1 MLFRSDAVN
10 SLPSF
15 NVDLGCSGSG
25 LDVKAF
31 YSGVEQLVAYLA
43 HNQKVVGSSPA
54 SATRLIENLILIS
67 PSTLP
72 NCFEFLRFLPQGFGG
87 EWFTPTYSKE
97 AIGLT
102 QPSVKRGEI
111 PKSYFSSGLF
121 RSLFFIY
128 F

>member
-1 MLFRSDAVN
+1 MN

-15 NVDLGCSGSG
+15 NVGLGCSGSG

-67 PSTLP
+67 PSTLSI
-72 NCFEFLRFLPQGFGG
+72 LRNLPQGFGG
-87 EWFTPTYSKE
+87 ERFTPTY
-97 AIGLT
+97 
-102 QPSVKRGEI
+102 
-111 PKSYFSSGLF
+111 
-121 RSLFFIY
+121 
-128 F
+128 